1 MLTRVVLKKG
11 KFYQGFSCSFMNLL
25 KMSTFRSIFQTFD
38 HISDRKFKAVS
49 LNSSQQ
55 KFLDFVIYFLCET
68 YPKWAKGGGRG
79 AFK

>member
-25 KMSTFRSIFQTFD
+25 KTSTFRSIFQTFD

-49 LNSSQQ
+49 FSKQLAAEVSGFCNLFSM
-55 KFLDFVIYFLCET
+55 
-68 YPKWAKGGGRG
+68 
-79 AFK
+79 

>member
-1 MLTRVVLKKG
+1 
-11 KFYQGFSCSFMNLL
+11 MNLL
-25 KMSTFRSIFQTFD
+25 KTSTFRSIFQTFD

-68 YPKWAKGGGRG
+68 YPKWAKGGARG
-79 AFK
+79 AFNKITKIVMQNLIDLAILLQ